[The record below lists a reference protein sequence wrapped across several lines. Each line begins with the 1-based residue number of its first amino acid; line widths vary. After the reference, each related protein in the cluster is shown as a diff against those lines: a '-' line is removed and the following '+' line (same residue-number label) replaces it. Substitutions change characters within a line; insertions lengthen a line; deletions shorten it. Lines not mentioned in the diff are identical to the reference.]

1 VKNNIKLIFS
11 ILVIVG
17 IIGSSPILLN
27 RYNVEK
33 ENNIYQLAI
42 NSNALSHIK
51 DKKDVEDFCKK
62 LKNENVS
69 TLTFNNISIREI
81 ANYRNLRYM
90 TVRSYLEDKE
100 NFNYRIDGFIPK
112 YASKDNIV
120 IMVSKEDFL
129 ENEINLIKEFLSNSK
144 VIEDDNDLFF
154 YVDEPIEINYNGEKV
169 PNSILTSKFFI
180 SEKVIEETYQLGMN
194 PMLSISNSSDEN
206 IQNLLL
212 NQIIKLNN
220 KYKIDKIQINGS
232 EVIGYPNN
240 ILKFLDEFKKNN
252 ISIVT
257 TEFQTSVG
265 LNAYLEN
272 GKSNLIRGHEI
283 PLEKLKLSTNDFAA
297 RIARAVK
304 ERNMRVII
312 VTDYIDY
319 RNNTTINKSI
329 SNLLDGFKKAENLL
343 DNGYKADI
351 ATSYKIIQ
359 RHTIAEVFAS
369 LASASIFG
377 LLIFSIFDKNKK
389 SYILSIIGS
398 AMLLLFSI
406 MVNKLQINFAVKI
419 YALFVAIMGACAAIV
434 VPYKSEIKS
443 YILKFLLSGLLA
455 IITGMLIAAIMYGTE
470 YILKLKVFS
479 GIKILYIL
487 PPILVTLWLLVE
499 SQILKNIFKLRLNK
513 KEIINI
519 VKSIRWYHIV
529 LVLLVIFGGI
539 IYIRRSGNAGNASS
553 FELEMRNMLEKL
565 LYVRPRTK
573 EFMLGYPAI
582 FIAYYMLKNN
592 IKYAQ
597 YMLILGAIA
606 TMSTVNTFTHL
617 HTPIIYSLLR
627 SVYGIILGAIV
638 GGICILI
645 FSQIRKFIKK
655 ES

>member
-1 VKNNIKLIFS
+1 MKKNIKLIFS
-11 ILVIVG
+11 LLLIVG
-17 IIGSSPILLN
+17 IIGASPILLN

-33 ENNIYQLAI
+33 ENNFYELAI
-42 NSNALSHIK
+42 NSNSLSHIK
-51 DKKDVEDFCKK
+51 DEKKVEDFCKE
-62 LKNENVS
+62 LKKENVS

-81 ANYRNLRYM
+81 ANYRDLRYM

-100 NFNYRIDGFIPK
+100 NFNYKIDGFIPK
-112 YASKDNIV
+112 YASKDDIV
-120 IMVSKEDFL
+120 IMVSKEDFI
-129 ENEINLIKEFLSNSK
+129 EDEINLIKKFLSNSE
-144 VIEDDNDLFF
+144 VMEDENDLFF
-154 YVDEPIEINYNGEKV
+154 YIDEPIEVNYNGETV

-180 SEKVIEETYQLGMN
+180 SEKAIEETVKLDMI

-212 NQIIKLNN
+212 NQIIKLND
-220 KYKIDKIQINGS
+220 KYKMNKIQVNGS
-232 EVIGYPNN
+232 EVIGYPSN

-283 PLEKLKLSTNDFAA
+283 PLEKLNLSTDDFAA

-312 VTDYIDY
+312 ITDYIDY
-319 RNNTTINKSI
+319 RNNTTITKSI
-329 SNLLDGFKKAENLL
+329 NKLLDGFKKAENLL
-343 DNGYKADI
+343 DNGYKAGI
-351 ATSYKIIQ
+351 ATSYKIIE
-359 RHTIAEVFAS
+359 RHTKAEVFTS

-377 LLIFSIFDKNKK
+377 LLILSIFDKNKK
-389 SYILSIIGS
+389 VYILSIVGS
-398 AMLLLFSI
+398 IIMLLFGI
-406 MVNKLQINFAVKI
+406 MVNKLQINFGIKV
-419 YALFVAIMGACAAIV
+419 YALFVAIMGACGAIV
-434 VPYKSEIKS
+434 VPYKSKIKS
-443 YILKFLLSGLLA
+443 YTLKFLLSGLLA

-487 PPILVTLWLLVE
+487 PPILVALWLLVD
-499 SQILKNIFKLRLNK
+499 SQILKNIFKFRFNK
-513 KEIINI
+513 QEIIDI
-519 VKSIRWYHIV
+519 LKSIKWYHIV
-529 LVLLVIFGGI
+529 LVLLIIFGGI
-539 IYIRRSGNAGNASS
+539 IYIRRSGNSGNASS

-582 FIAYYMLKNN
+582 FITYYMLKNN

-597 YMLILGAIA
+597 YMLILGSIA

-627 SVYGIILGAIV
+627 SVYSVILGAIV
-638 GGICILI
+638 GIICILI
-645 FSQIRKFIKK
+645 FKRIKRFIKK